1 MNTLD
6 IAIENGGTG
15 VWYGRII
22 ELLGTHAK
30 SATRDGIL
38 IELRDELTYHLR
50 WLTKHG
56 ESPDVVETQDFNIR
70 EEITGIGELGESG
83 GEVALFDFDHQAVD
97 EGLVSAAVR
106 YMRYNRQD
114 LLSQCSNLNK
124 EQMECIPSGKRRN
137 INEILQHI
145 CNAEEFYV
153 SRLGEEAE
161 RIYEQNL
168 GRKVSD
174 ADILPIFTR
183 LADVRTACV
192 KTLEVLLPQSKSV
205 VFRRREYTEYP
216 EEKWTAYKV
225 LRRFLEHEREHIYNI
240 REYLKSPIRPID
252 DDF

>member
-22 ELLGTHAK
+22 ELLGTHAR
-30 SATRDGIL
+30 SATRNGIL
-38 IELRDELTYHLR
+38 SELRNELTYHLR
-50 WLTKHG
+50 WLRKHG
-56 ESPDVVETQDFNIR
+56 EFPDILETQNLNIR

-97 EGLVSAAVR
+97 EGLVSIAIK
-106 YMRYNRQD
+106 YMRYNRQE
-114 LLSQCSNLNK
+114 LLSQCSNLNE
-124 EQMECIPSGKRRN
+124 EQMELVPSGKGRN
-137 INEILQHI
+137 ISEILQHI

-161 RIYEQNL
+161 RIYEHNL
-168 GRKVSD
+168 GMRVSE
-174 ADILPIFTR
+174 ANALPIWTR

-192 KTLEVLLPQSKSV
+192 RTLEALLPQSKSM
-205 VFRRREYTEYP
+205 VFQRREYTEYP

-240 REYLKSPIRPID
+240 REYLKSPIRPTRD
-252 DDF
+252 GF